1 MQRQAGLPL
10 KANTMHT
17 IASIL
22 LSVLGIYSPADVAGL
37 PTHLYKNFTV
47 QELALKLKGK
57 NQEFCLTAFMPGRSL
72 VRACLSDAG
81 HEHDTW
87 FDTMLGFAISAYALK
102 EPDRADGGRLTV
114 SGHSRRSA
122 RTADLPA
129 QRILRMNS
137 SGGFD
142 VSAQSA

>member
-1 MQRQAGLPL
+1 
-10 KANTMHT
+10 MHT

-57 NQEFCLTAFMPGRSL
+57 NQEFCLTAFMSGRSL

-102 EPDRADGGRLTV
+102 SRIALTV
-114 SGHSRRSA
+114 EDSPYPGTPAICSNCRSA
-122 RTADLPA
+122 RSTDIANEP
-129 QRILRMNS
+129 